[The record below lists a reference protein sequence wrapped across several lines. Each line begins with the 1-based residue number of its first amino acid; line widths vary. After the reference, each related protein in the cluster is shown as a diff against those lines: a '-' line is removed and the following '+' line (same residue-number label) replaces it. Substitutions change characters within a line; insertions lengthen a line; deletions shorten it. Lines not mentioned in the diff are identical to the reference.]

1 MVEIRQEFIEQAKHL
16 TRNAEVLPGGIEEL
30 AAKLQYSKDTNT
42 PLRVKLGMDPTRP
55 DLHLGHTVVMRKL
68 REFQQLGHKIVLI
81 VGGATAMV
89 GDPSGKSET
98 RPALTKEQVEEN
110 AKSYFD
116 QMSKVLDVS
125 QAEVTNNADWLHK
138 LSFTDLLKLASKVT
152 VAQMMTRDDFAKRYA
167 EGKPISIV
175 EFYYPLMQAYD
186 SVAIDADIELGGSDQ
201 RFNTLLGRDIQAAYG
216 KKYPQLVVLL
226 PLLEGTDGVVKM
238 SKTYPEHCIS
248 LTDSA
253 KDMFGKLMS
262 IPDNMI
268 TRYFSLLT
276 DTTKEDLEKYD
287 KEIADGSIN
296 PRDLKMKLAH
306 TITAEY
312 HGNDGAD
319 KAQEEFINVVS
330 NKGVPDDIKEVNV
343 ENGKS
348 VLDLIV
354 ELGFTS
360 SRGEAKRLIQGGG
373 VKIDGNKIADTGY
386 AILFDDSV
394 VLQAGKR
401 KFAKLV
407 H

>member
-1 MVEIRQEFIEQAKHL
+1 
-16 TRNAEVLPGGIEEL
+16 
-30 AAKLQYSKDTNT
+30 
-42 PLRVKLGMDPTRP
+42 
-55 DLHLGHTVVMRKL
+55 
-68 REFQQLGHKIVLI
+68 
-81 VGGATAMV
+81 
-89 GDPSGKSET
+89 
-98 RPALTKEQVEEN
+98 
-110 AKSYFD
+110 
-116 QMSKVLDVS
+116 
-125 QAEVTNNADWLHK
+125 
-138 LSFTDLLKLASKVT
+138 
-152 VAQMMTRDDFAKRYA
+152 
-167 EGKPISIV
+167 
-175 EFYYPLMQAYD
+175 
-186 SVAIDADIELGGSDQ
+186 
-201 RFNTLLGRDIQAAYG
+201 
-216 KKYPQLVVLL
+216 
-226 PLLEGTDGVVKM
+226 
-238 SKTYPEHCIS
+238 
-248 LTDSA
+248 
-253 KDMFGKLMS
+253 MS

>member
-1 MVEIRQEFIEQAKHL
+1 MTELREEFIQQAKFIS
-16 TRNAEVLPGGIEEL
+16 RNAEVLPGGIEEL
-30 AAKLQYSKDTNT
+30 AYKLQHASDTNT
-42 PLRVKLGMDPTRP
+42 PLRIKLGMDPTRP

-68 REFQQLGHKIVLI
+68 KEFQKLGHKIVLI
-81 VGGATAMV
+81 VGGATAMI

-98 RPALTKEQVEEN
+98 RPALTKEQVDEN
-110 AKSYFD
+110 AKTYFE

-125 QAEVTNNADWLHK
+125 NAEVTNNATWLHSM
-138 LSFTDLLKLASKVT
+138 SFTELLALAGKVT
-152 VAQMMTRDDFAKRYA
+152 VAQMMTRDDFSKRYS
-167 EGKPISIV
+167 EGKPISIH
-175 EFYYPLMQAYD
+175 EFFYPLMQAYD
-186 SVAIDADIELGGSDQ
+186 SVAIDSDIELGGTDQ
-201 RFNTLLGRDIQAAYG
+201 RFNTLLGRDIQTAYG

-276 DTTKEDLEKYD
+276 DTSKEDLERYD
-287 KEIADGSIN
+287 KEISEGLIN
-296 PRDLKMKLAH
+296 PRNLKMQLAH
-306 TITAEY
+306 TITEEY
-312 HGNDGAD
+312 HGKDGAD

-330 NKGVPDDIKEVNV
+330 NKGIPEDIQEVKI
-343 ENGKS
+343 ENGKNILD
-348 VLDLIV
+348 VLV
-354 ELGFTS
+354 ELNFVS
-360 SRGEAKRLIQGGG
+360 SKGEAKRLIQGGG
-373 VKIDGNKIADTGY
+373 VKIDGEKIADMTY
-386 AILFDDSV
+386 SVSFDENV
-394 VLQAGKR
+394 ILQAGKR